1 MEVVL
6 PDGDI
11 IRTGQWAVDN
21 SPNAF
26 ACRAGFGPQVD
37 GLFLQSNLGIVTK
50 LGIWVQPQPETTM
63 SVCLDMDDLED
74 LEGLIEILAELRREN
89 IIQNDPSIFNVFRRI
104 SRLGPRHKVYPAPG
118 AIPEG
123 VVRDMMKEHGWGYWK
138 TWFSFYG
145 TKDMVLSR
153 LAITQEAVT
162 RISPRSRLIYR
173 LFEGQADGEK
183 VDPTTIPA
191 EWQPTNAGVPTIL
204 FASTIDYNTPL
215 GGHGGHVDF
224 SPILPYDGK
233 LTLKWYKE
241 VAEIHRQH
249 GFDSFVGGHAFAK
262 HSVLI
267 HMVLFNRMDKDQMLS
282 AKALWHALAAKAK
295 EYGLTNYRTHLDYMG
310 ELTFMLIAPLP
321 HLPPPPSP
329 PLLLLV
335 SSFGEL
341 FSLFAHPTLWVKQ
354 KIDKFCGLDVVQ
366 ESYNFNNNAYR
377 RFIETL
383 KVSLEYNRKEKKKRR
398 KKRGGCPKGQ

>member
-1 MEVVL
+1 MLIWKKKKTQTLDRGFGYTALGDHHNYICGMEVVL
-6 PDGDI
+6 PDGDV

-26 ACRAGFGPQVD
+26 ACKAGFGPQVD

-118 AIPEG
+118 AIPEE

-162 RISPRSRLIYR
+162 RISPRSRLTYR
-173 LFEGQADGEK
+173 LFEGQDGEK

-204 FASTIDYNTPL
+204 FASTIDYNTPV

-241 VAEIHRQH
+241 VAEIHHRY

-267 HMVLFNRMDKDQMLS
+267 HMVLFNRMDKDQMNS

-310 ELTFMLIAPLP
+310 ELL
-321 HLPPPPSP
+321 S
-329 PLLLLV
+329 
-335 SSFGEL
+335 
-341 FSLFAHPTLWVKQ
+341 
-354 KIDKFCGLDVVQ
+354 C
-366 ESYNFNNNAYR
+366 
-377 RFIETL
+377 
-383 KVSLEYNRKEKKKRR
+383 
-398 KKRGGCPKGQ
+398 

>member
-1 MEVVL
+1 MEKTQTLDRGFGYTALGDHHNYICGMEVVL
-6 PDGDI
+6 PDGDVV
-11 IRTGQWAVDN
+11 RTGQWAVDN

-26 ACRAGFGPQVD
+26 ACKAGFGPQVD

-50 LGIWVQPQPETTM
+50 LGIWVQPQPDTTM

-89 IIQNDPSIFNVFRRI
+89 IIQNDPSFFNVSRRI

-118 AIPEG
+118 AIPEE

-153 LAITQEAVT
+153 LAITQEAVK
-162 RISPRSRLIYR
+162 RISPRSRLTYR
-173 LFEGQADGEK
+173 LFEGQDGEK

-241 VAEIHRQH
+241 VADIHRQH

-267 HMVLFNRMDKDQMLS
+267 HMVLFNRMDKDQMNS

-295 EYGLTNYRTHLDYMG
+295 EYGITNYRTHLDYMG
-310 ELTFMLIAPLP
+310 ELLFLLIS
-321 HLPPPPSP
+321 PPPP
-329 PLLLLV
+329 PLFFRF
-335 SSFGEL
+335 S
-341 FSLFAHPTLWVKQ
+341 SLFLFLGT
-354 KIDKFCGLDVVQ
+354 
-366 ESYNFNNNAYR
+366 Y
-377 RFIETL
+377 
-383 KVSLEYNRKEKKKRR
+383 
-398 KKRGGCPKGQ
+398 